1 MYSNETDNGG
11 FNFYSLDTGTAVATP
26 LGSVARGA
34 GEASPSYYAGYH
46 REVSADGKLFYR
58 LGYKLVT
65 QQQEQGIS
73 ITTVAGSAGT
83 EGSTAWKDELSKGH
97 DYFMTMHRYQNS
109 TGGRWGFL
117 SLAPSLAV
125 GKKRGLD
132 LVGWSIDEAVEY
144 RTIATLDNA
153 HPPSTPNVGALGYAV
168 QMP

>member
-1 MYSNETDNGG
+1 MYSNETGNGG
-11 FNFYSLDTGTAVATP
+11 FNFYSLDTDTAVATP

-83 EGSTAWKDELSKGH
+83 EGSTAWKDELWTVGLSVSCAKPCCWKEERSG
-97 DYFMTMHRYQNS
+97 S
-109 TGGRWGFL
+109 GG
-117 SLAPSLAV
+117 V
-125 GKKRGLD
+125 VD
-132 LVGWSIDEAVEY
+132 
-144 RTIATLDNA
+144 
-153 HPPSTPNVGALGYAV
+153 
-168 QMP
+168 